1 MDLWAAF
8 VFFSFLFSLALSFF
22 FCPRLQTT
30 RSCRNVTITMATVPT
45 TPSPKF
51 LSQCS
56 QYITMQVLSR
66 TRQAWSER
74 SQNVL
79 FTKDDCSD
87 GLPKNLMISMAKIL
101 FWQTFSLKWLIFPYQ
116 VHNFLNKNH
125 DQFRP
130 EVLELFARSRLQVN
144 SSHVHGSS
152 LHTVLSDLWRVEIA
166 KKHNNVSTIIYSRD
180 CLHTQT
186 KQKS

>member
-8 VFFSFLFSLALSFF
+8 VFFAFLFSLALSFF
-22 FCPRLQTT
+22 FVQGYRPHVLAEMSLSPWQLSLLHQAQNSSPSVHNISLCRCCHVPGKPDLSVHKMFYSWKMIVLTVYPR
-30 RSCRNVTITMATVPT
+30 I
-45 TPSPKF
+45 
-51 LSQCS
+51 
-56 QYITMQVLSR
+56 
-66 TRQAWSER
+66 
-74 SQNVL
+74 
-79 FTKDDCSD
+79 
-87 GLPKNLMISMAKIL
+87 
-101 FWQTFSLKWLIFPYQ
+101 FWFPWLKWLIFPYQ

-152 LHTVLSDLWRVEIA
+152 LHTVLSDLWCVKIA

-180 CLHTQT
+180 C
-186 KQKS
+186 

>member
-1 MDLWAAF
+1 MGCLCL
-8 VFFSFLFSLALSFF
+8 FFLSLFFGSLFL

-74 SQNVL
+74 SLND
-79 FTKDDCSD
+79 FFMKDDCSD
-87 GLPKNLMISMAKIL
+87 GLPKNLFISMAKIL

-152 LHTVLSDLWRVEIA
+152 LHTVLGDLWRVEIA